1 MPGPGGMIR
10 LLALILCLSVPG
22 WIVPLPAHAED
33 GHQLWLRYQPLEIAR
48 REILRRQLTSITAP
62 DTPSPIV
69 RNAVMELQRGLQGLL
84 AAEIPVSEEPGDH
97 SVLIGTPATSGT
109 IRQLALPLD
118 SLGKEG
124 FLLRLIDVAGH
135 DVVVIAAAHDA
146 GVLYG
151 VFELLRL
158 IESGRD
164 LESLDISEQP
174 RIDLRLL
181 NHWDNLD
188 RSVERGY
195 AGQSLWDW
203 WRLPNIVDTR
213 YREYA
218 RANASIGINGTV
230 LNNVNA
236 VPEVLTQRYLL
247 KVAALADEFR
257 EWGLRVYLAVRFS
270 APVDVGGLATA
281 DPLDPEVREWWQA
294 RTAEIYRLVPDFGGF
309 LVKANSEGQPGP
321 QNYGRS
327 HADGAN
333 MLAAALEPHGGV
345 VMWRAFV
352 YDQDNPDDRV
362 KQAFSEFK
370 PLDGQFADNV
380 LVQVKNGPLDFQ
392 PREPFHPLFGAMPRT
407 PLVMEFQIT
416 QEYLGFATHLVYLG
430 ELWEEVL
437 STDTHVKGAG
447 STVASVIDGS
457 LHGQS
462 RTGIAGVA
470 NIGTDRNW
478 SGSIFG
484 QANWFAF
491 GRLAWNP
498 QLGAADIAA
507 EWLKMTFSHEPAFIT
522 GALGIMMRSRQAA
535 VDYMTPLGLAHLMGT
550 GHHYGPAPWVDNLS
564 RPDWNPFYYHRADRD
579 GIGINR
585 TANGSNAVSQYAP
598 AVEAL
603 FSDRATIPDQYLL
616 WFHRVDWDERLGNGN
631 TLWEEL
637 VARYERGVA
646 SVQRM
651 QREWKTLESFID
663 AERFDAISRK
673 LAVQLEEA
681 IWWRNACL
689 AYFAERAGRALP
701 AGVAPPPESLDHY
714 QSLEFPYAPGNG

>member
-1 MPGPGGMIR
+1 MPEIGGMVR
-10 LLALILCLSVPG
+10 LLAVILCLSSPGLAVP
-22 WIVPLPAHAED
+22 IPALAED
-33 GHQLWLRYQPLEIAR
+33 GHQLWLRYQPLQVPR
-48 REILRRQLTSITAP
+48 QQLLRQQLTSITAP
-62 DTPSPIV
+62 DTPSPIIL
-69 RNAVMELQRGLQGLL
+69 NAVMELQRGLQGLL
-84 AAEIPVSEEPGDH
+84 AAEIPVSDEPGKH
-97 SVLIGTPATSGT
+97 TVLIGTPASSTT

-118 SLGKEG
+118 SLGNEG
-124 FLLRLIDVAGH
+124 FLLRRITAAGH

-164 LESLDISEQP
+164 LESLDMTDQP
-174 RIDLRLL
+174 RIGIRVL

-203 WRLPNIVDTR
+203 WRLPDIIDAR

-236 VPEVLTQRYLL
+236 APEILTSRYLR
-247 KVAALADEFR
+247 KTSALADEFR
-257 EWGLRVYLAVRFS
+257 AWGLRVYLAVRFS
-270 APVDVGGLATA
+270 APADVGGLDTA
-281 DPLDPEVREWWQA
+281 DPLDPEVREWWRA
-294 RTAEIYRLVPDFGGF
+294 KTAEIYRLIPDFGGF

-333 MLAAALEPHGGV
+333 MLAEALAPHGGI

-407 PLVMEFQIT
+407 PLMMEFQIT
-416 QEYLGFATHLVYLG
+416 QEYLGFSTHLVYLG

-437 STDTHVKGAG
+437 RTDTHANGAG

-457 LHGQS
+457 LHGQP

-470 NIGTDRNW
+470 NTGTDRNW

-484 QANWFAF
+484 QANWYAF

-507 EWLKMTFSHEPAFIT
+507 EWLKMTFSREPAFIE
-522 GALGIMMRSRQAA
+522 GASGIMMRSRQAA

-564 RPDWNPFYYHRADRD
+564 RPDWNPFYYHRADRE
-579 GIGINR
+579 GIGIDR
-585 TANGSNAVSQYAP
+585 TASGSNAVGQYAP

-603 FSDRATIPDQYLL
+603 FSERKTIPDQYLL
-616 WFHRVDWDERLGNGN
+616 WFHRVDWDERLDNGK

-637 VARYERGVA
+637 VARYEQGVA
-646 SVQRM
+646 TVQWM
-651 QREWKTLESFID
+651 QRQWRTLESFVD
-663 AERFDAISRK
+663 AERFNAISRK
-673 LAVQLEEA
+673 LAVQLDEA

-701 AGVAPPPESLDHY
+701 DGVAPPPETLDY
-714 QSLEFPYAPGNG
+714 YRSLEFPYAPGNG